1 MSEDPTAR
9 RARAR
14 RAIGRALTAPRAAAV
29 AGIAFALLLGTMLV
43 LVRLSVPAGAE
54 GSVTWLD
61 DASRRQSLQL
71 ALNLAPYA
79 GITFLWFIGVIRDNV
94 GEREDRLFATVF
106 LGSGLLFLAM
116 LYSSMALSAALVV
129 TYTSGAASNDVATFA
144 RSTTH
149 ALTSIYTVK
158 MAAVFMISTSTIAM
172 RSASLPRWL
181 ALLGF
186 LLGLTLLIGS
196 NFAPWADMIMPVW
209 VLLLSVVLLIG
220 TYRRPEAGREH
231 ER

>member
-1 MSEDPTAR
+1 M
-9 RARAR
+9 R
-14 RAIGRALTAPRAAAV
+14 RAIRRVLTAPRAAAV
-29 AGIAFALLLGTMLV
+29 AGIAFALLLGAMLI
-43 LVRLSVPAGAE
+43 LVRLAVPP
-54 GSVTWLD
+54 GSADTDALLD
-61 DASRRQSLQL
+61 DASRRNSIRL

-116 LYSSMALSAALVV
+116 LYTSMALWAALVV
-129 TYTSGAASNDVATFA
+129 TYTDGTVGNDGADLA
-144 RSTTH
+144 RTTAH
-149 ALTSIYTVK
+149 VLTSIYAVK
-158 MAAVFMISTSTIAM
+158 MAAVFMISTSTIAL

-196 NFAPWADMIMPVW
+196 SFAPWAELIMPVW

-220 TYRRPEAGREH
+220 TYRRPETGQEY